1 MSRAGNALHTVRG
14 MEIAPLL
21 LELFGRIPPLAAGA
35 VEGLDAEELCRAPE
49 PGANTIGWLVWHLA
63 RVQDHHV
70 SELLGTEQVWVGGDW
85 ARRCGLEPD
94 PSNTGYGHSAEE
106 VRAVQPESADVLLG
120 YLGAVDARTTTMLEG
135 LAPDDL
141 DRVVDRRWD
150 PPVTLGVR
158 LVSIADDCLQH
169 VGQAAYV
176 RGLFGY

>member
-1 MSRAGNALHTVRG
+1 
-14 MEIAPLL
+14 MESAPLL

-35 VEGLDAEELCRAPE
+35 VEGVDAAELCRAPE

-70 SELLGTEQVWVGGDW
+70 SELLGAEQVWVGGDW

-106 VRAVQPESADVLLG
+106 VLAVQPESADVLLG
-120 YLGAVDARTTTMLEG
+120 YLAEVDARTTTMLAG
-135 LAPDDL
+135 LDPGDL
-141 DRVVDRRWD
+141 DRVVDQRWD